1 MQLEFLGVD
10 QHKNIDLDL
19 DDIEKKFVRRLKE
32 GSGKYQGKLPFKCF
46 NYGKIGHFASKCP
59 HQKKDQNSDDE
70 KKYKFKKYSKKKSLC
85 ANNDNS
91 SEDIDSDSSCE
102 DKENDFMLMA
112 MGDLDDEHT
121 EDEMDDEEV
130 LVDMEVN

>member
-1 MQLEFLGVD
+1 MRINKDKSITREAYFKAD
-10 QHKNIDLDL
+10 KNIDSDL
-19 DDIEKKFVRRLKE
+19 DDIEAKFVRRLKK

-59 HQKKDQNSDDE
+59 HQKKHQNYDDE
-70 KKYKFKKYSKKKSLC
+70 KKYKFKKYSKKKILC

-91 SEDIDSDSSCE
+91 LEDIDSDSSCE
-102 DKENDFMLMA
+102 DKMNDFMLMD

-121 EDEMDDEEV
+121 
-130 LVDMEVN
+130 